1 MRIIYSDGF
10 SENERLRVR
19 PLIISNL
26 LTDLKILLDIIKTEG
41 IVFGTENTKVNIR
54 NVQAISTSSYVNLS
68 R

>member
-41 IVFGTENTKVNIR
+41 IVFGTENTKVNIP